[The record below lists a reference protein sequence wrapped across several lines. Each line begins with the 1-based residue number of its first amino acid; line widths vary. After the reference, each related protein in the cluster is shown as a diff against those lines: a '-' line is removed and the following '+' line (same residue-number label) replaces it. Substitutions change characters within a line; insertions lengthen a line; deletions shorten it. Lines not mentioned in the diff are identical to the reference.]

1 MPRDYYE
8 VLGVSKTASQDEIK
22 KAYRKKAME
31 YHPDRNPGN
40 KEAEAKFKEAA
51 EAYDVLR
58 DPDKKAAYDKYGHN
72 AFNNSG
78 AGTGGFSGFGGF
90 QSGGFSDFSD
100 IFSSFSDIF
109 SDIGGSRRS
118 SSRTSETTG
127 SDLRYDVNISLE
139 EAYKGKNI
147 DISFSTMAKCDVCNG
162 TGSADGSGST
172 KCPDC
177 NGSGVKRAQQGF
189 FIMEQTCR
197 KCGGSGKVIKNP
209 CKKCNGTGRFNKN
222 KTLTVKI
229 PAGVDNGSKIRLT
242 GEGEAGLNGGKSG
255 DLFVF
260 VNVKKHDIFTRDKND
275 LCLKVGVLPT
285 TAMIGGDVEVPTIDG
300 GKATIKIPAGTQDGD
315 KIKLTG
321 KGMPVLGSG
330 GRTGNLVVTAK
341 IDIPKNLTAE
351 EKKLIEELD
360 KKLQESGQTSNG
372 FFKKWF
378 GKE

>member
-31 YHPDRNPGN
+31 YHPDRNPDN
-40 KEAEAKFKEAA
+40 KEAEAKFKEAT

-58 DPDKKAAYDKYGHN
+58 DPDKKASYDKYGHS
-72 AFNNSG
+72 AFNNNG
-78 AGTGGFSGFGGF
+78 AGTGGFSGFSGF

-109 SDIGGSRRS
+109 SDIGGRRS
-118 SSRTSETTG
+118 SSRASETVG

-162 TGSADGSGST
+162 TGSADSSGST

-177 NGSGVKRAQQGF
+177 NGTGVKRIQQGF
-189 FIMEQTCR
+189 FVMEQTCR

-229 PAGVDNGSKIRLT
+229 PAGVDNGSKIKLA
-242 GEGEAGLNGGKSG
+242 GEGEAGLNGGRSG

-275 LCLKVGVLPT
+275 LCLKVGILPT

-300 GKATIKIPAGTQDGD
+300 GKATIKIPTGTQDGD

-330 GRTGNLVVTAK
+330 GRTGNLVVTVK

-351 EKKLIEELD
+351 EKKLVEELD
-360 KKLQESGQTSNG
+360 KKLQESRQTSGG

>member
-72 AFNNSG
+72 AFNNNG
-78 AGTGGFSGFGGF
+78 AGTGGFGGFDGF

-147 DISFSTMAKCDVCNG
+147 DISFSTMAKCDACNG

-177 NGSGVKRAQQGF
+177 NGSGVKRVQQGF

-209 CKKCNGTGRFNKN
+209 CKKCSGTGRFNKN

-229 PAGVDNGSKIRLT
+229 PAGVDNGSKIKLA

-275 LCLKVGVLPT
+275 LCLKVGILPT

-300 GKATIKIPAGTQDGD
+300 GKATIKIPTGTQDGD

-330 GRTGNLVVTAK
+330 GRTGNLVVTTK
-341 IDIPKNLTAE
+341 IDIPKNLTTE

>member
-31 YHPDRNPGN
+31 YHPDRNPDN

-72 AFNNSG
+72 AFNNNG
-78 AGTGGFSGFGGF
+78 AGTGGFGGFGGF

-147 DISFSTMAKCDVCNG
+147 DISFSTMAKCDACNG

-229 PAGVDNGSKIRLT
+229 PAGVDNGSKIKLA

-275 LCLKVGVLPT
+275 LCLKVGILPT
-285 TAMIGGDVEVPTIDG
+285 TAMIGGDVEIPTIDG
-300 GKATIKIPAGTQDGD
+300 GKATIKIPAGAQDGD

-330 GRTGNLVVTAK
+330 GRIGNLVVTAK
-341 IDIPKNLTAE
+341 IDIPKNLTTE

-360 KKLQESGQTSNG
+360 KKLQESGQVSNG